1 MPWLGGY
8 IIFWRVKFHSLEVN
22 GDFDFTNFNF
32 NNNNSIDF
40 LLIGFSVRELSSSY
54 TTFWDRDLFFNYSY
68 SALIKR
74 FRNWMKM

>member
-68 SALIKR
+68 SALIK
-74 FRNWMKM
+74 